1 MKQIDQAQFIRDLSL
16 LYELSLAIGQSK
28 DITENCDRFIKS
40 LLSRKNFT
48 FASIW
53 IHDRYLKN
61 HPEREGYSLVYAFP
75 ESRKRAT
82 WLHPEHPLVKIQ
94 SHTSALF
101 LSPEDAKFDRL
112 ITERTQPREG
122 MFIFRLGEIGFLKL
136 YCPPNRIPYHQ
147 HTLRQLRNVLVKFA
161 HSLEG
166 NLAQARLIEEIRE
179 RQRMEGELRHLS
191 TFLNTLMNTLTEGIL
206 VEDKSKR
213 IIYINNAFRHI
224 FELLRDEETI
234 IGQPLKDLRDHLRRQ
249 FKNPRIFAR
258 PQSHNGSPMP
268 VGVEIH
274 LTSGKIL
281 EQYLVP
287 IDENS
292 ETIYYMWKFRDIT
305 IFKQIEKELKNYQ
318 KHLEK
323 LVSRRTRE
331 LETSNR
337 KLKAEVQERRQI
349 EKSLRESE
357 EKFRRLIELSPNGI
371 MIIDLQG
378 HIQMCSPAMLKILDA
393 DSEAQ
398 ILGRNFQ
405 EFLAPESR
413 PHCQECFQKVLESP
427 SEIKRVD
434 SIMISLNH
442 RKVHVETDAAYFEW
456 QGKPS
461 VQVVVRDV
469 SERIQ
474 TAEEMKRLYSAIQ
487 QTDDHIFITD
497 RNGIIEYVNSSVEKC
512 TGYRKEEIIGKTP
525 AIFKSGRHPDS
536 FFKKMWQE
544 ILSGNT
550 FSAVFVNRAKNG
562 ALYFEEKTITP
573 IRNSRGEIT
582 HFVSTGRDIT
592 ERIQAEERLKESE
605 ERFRRFFEQDL
616 TGDFI
621 ATPRG
626 RIQFCNPAFARML
639 GFDTVKAAAR
649 ANFRE
654 FYPNPEQWSEL
665 VRRLKKEKKLEQIEV
680 QLNRRDGRPIH
691 IIENVIGIFDRRGRL
706 RGIQGYLFDVTEHK
720 KLEEQLRQSQKME
733 AIGQL
738 AGGIAHDFNNLL
750 TVINGYCE
758 LLLTQ
763 LPPDDPAYN
772 KIQMI
777 QNAGEKAASLTSQL
791 LAFSRRQVMKP
802 EVVNLNRLITGLLR
816 MLRRLIRENID
827 IETCLAGD
835 LGNTKIDPMQ
845 MEQVLVNLVV
855 NARDAMP
862 QGGKIIIETQN
873 VWLDE
878 NYTRTHFDIKEG
890 PYVMLAVSDTGIGMS
905 KEIQDHIFEPFFT
918 TKEKGKGTG
927 LGLSTVYGII
937 KQSNGYILVYSEP
950 GQGTTFKIYLPRI
963 METAPLPT
971 SRKSTISTLMGN
983 ETILIVE
990 DEEMVRQ
997 LAITILKDHGYRV
1010 LAAQN
1015 GEEALEIGQHY
1026 KGPIDLLL
1034 TDVVMPS
1041 INGPELGRS
1050 LKQKHPR
1057 LKIIFMSGYT
1067 DNTIQYHL
1075 QSTEGALFIQKP
1087 FSSQKLLQTIR
1098 KLLEDKPK
1106 AKVRGKSSNPR

>member
-1 MKQIDQAQFIRDLSL
+1 MKQIDQARFIRDLSL

-28 DITENCDRFIKS
+28 DLVENCDRFLQS

-48 FASIW
+48 LGSIW
-53 IHDRYLKN
+53 INHRYLKN
-61 HPEREGYSLVYAFP
+61 APEAEGYALVYIIP
-75 ESRKRAT
+75 VSRKT
-82 WLHPEHPLVKIQ
+82 VSELPVDHPIAQRLAKEAVI
-94 SHTSALF
+94 F
-101 LSPEDAKFDRL
+101 LPPDTEDFQQMV
-112 ITERTQPREG
+112 TEKYRPGEG
-122 MFIFRLGEIGFLKL
+122 MIIFRLGEIGFLKL
-136 YCPPNRIPYHQ
+136 YFPSKLIPYYQ
-147 HTLRQLRNVLVKFA
+147 ETIRQLQNVITKFT

-166 NLAQARLIEEIRE
+166 NLAEARLMEEIRE
-179 RQRMEGELRHLS
+179 RQRVESELRHLS
-191 TFLNTLMNTLTEGIL
+191 TFLSTLMNTLTEGIL
-206 VEDKSKR
+206 VEDKSRR
-213 IIYINNAFRHI
+213 IIYINHAFRHI
-224 FELLRDEETI
+224 FELQRDAEAIIGHPLKELRD
-234 IGQPLKDLRDHLRRQ
+234 QLRQQ
-249 FKNPRIFAR
+249 FKNQRIFSR
-258 PQSHNGSPMP
+258 TKSHNGKPVP

-274 LTSGKIL
+274 LNNGKIL
-281 EQYLVP
+281 EQYLIP
-287 IDENS
+287 IYEKN

-331 LETSNR
+331 LEASNR
-337 KLKAEVQERRQI
+337 KLKAEIQERKQI
-349 EKSLRESE
+349 EKHLRESE
-357 EKFRRLIELSPNGI
+357 QKFRRLIELSPNGI

-378 HIQMCSPAMLKILDA
+378 YIQMCSPAMLRILDA

-398 ILGRNFQ
+398 LLGRNFL

-413 PHCQECFQKVLESP
+413 PLCRECFQKVLESP
-427 SEIKRVD
+427 VDIKRVD
-434 SIMISLNH
+434 SIMITLKQ
-442 RKVHVETDAAYFEW
+442 RRVHVETDAAFFEW
-456 QGKPS
+456 QGKPA

-497 RNGIIEYVNSSVEKC
+497 RNGVIEYVNPSVEKC
-512 TGYRKEEIIGKTP
+512 TGYRREELIGKTP
-525 AIFKSGRHPDS
+525 AIFNSGRHPEE
-536 FFKKMWQE
+536 FFKKMWDE
-544 ILSGNT
+544 ILAGHT
-550 FSAVFVNRAKNG
+550 YSAVFVNRKKNG
-562 ALYFEEKTITP
+562 ELYFEEKTITP

-592 ERIQAEERLKESE
+592 ERIRAEEKLKESE

-621 ATPRG
+621 ATPDG
-626 RIQFCNPAFARML
+626 KIQFCNPAFARIL
-639 GFDTVKAAAR
+639 GFATVDEAAAI
-649 ANFRE
+649 NLKE
-654 FYPNPEQWSEL
+654 FYPSPEQWEEL
-665 VRRLKKEKKLEQIEV
+665 IQRVKKQKKLEQIEV
-680 QLNRRDGRPIH
+680 QLKRRDGRPIH
-691 IIENVIGIFDRRGRL
+691 IIENVIGIFDRKGEL
-706 RGIQGYLFDVTEHK
+706 KEVQGYLFDVTEHK

-758 LLLTQ
+758 LLLLQ
-763 LPPDDPAYN
+763 LKPEDPTYS

-802 EVVNLNRLITGLLR
+802 EVVNLNQLITGLTR
-816 MLRRLIRENID
+816 MLRRLIRENIR
-827 IETCLAGD
+827 IETRLAED
-835 LGNTKIDPMQ
+835 LGNTKIDPVQ

-862 QGGKIIIETQN
+862 EGGKIMIETQN
-873 VWLDE
+873 VWLDDS
-878 NYTRTHFDIKEG
+878 YTKAHFDIKAG

-905 KEIQDHIFEPFFT
+905 KDIMDHIFEPFFT

-937 KQSNGYILVYSEP
+937 KQSNGYIMVYSEP
-950 GQGTTFKIYLPRI
+950 GKGTTFKIYLPRI
-963 METAPLPT
+963 METAPRPQ
-971 SRKSTISTLMGN
+971 RQKSIISTLTGN

-997 LAITILKDHGYRV
+997 LAMTILKDHGYRV
-1010 LAAQN
+1010 LAARN
-1015 GEEALEIGQHY
+1015 GEEALKLGQNY
-1026 KGPIDLLL
+1026 EGKIDLLL

-1041 INGPELGRS
+1041 VNGPELGRL
-1050 LKQKHPR
+1050 LKKYHPG
-1057 LKIIFMSGYT
+1057 LKVIFMSGYT
-1067 DNTIQYHL
+1067 DNSIQYHL
-1075 QSTEGALFIQKP
+1075 QFTEGALFIQKP

-1098 KLLEDKPK
+1098 KLLETNPK
-1106 AKVRGKSSNPR
+1106 NRVNK